1 MRLLN
6 GLKKT
11 ENKMGKKDK
20 EHRKKVA
27 ARNQQI
33 KSAQKSYEKLYN
45 EQVAKYIEELKA
57 KAEESGTTESD
68 QSMISLQ

>member
-1 MRLLN
+1 
-6 GLKKT
+6 
-11 ENKMGKKDK
+11 MGKKDK

-68 QSMISLQ
+68 QSLISSQ

>member
-1 MRLLN
+1 
-6 GLKKT
+6 
-11 ENKMGKKDK
+11 MGKKDK

-68 QSMISLQ
+68 QSMISSQ

>member
-6 GLKKT
+6 GLKKI
-11 ENKMGKKDK
+11 ENKMGKKAK

-45 EQVAKYIEELKA
+45 EQVTKYIEELKA
-57 KAEESGTTESD
+57 KAAESGTTESD
-68 QSMISLQ
+68 QSMISSE